1 MSGMTQPTPKRG
13 RVASLAGA
21 LALLSLLALAPAAQA
36 TSDPIAG
43 GPTKLT
49 FDKSF
54 LSLLEQH
61 GVKLSATMPATLK
74 GKTATFPASGGTL
87 DPTTGNGTI
96 ELEGGLKLQAA
107 NKHLPI
113 NHLTVKTKRTPLI
126 AKVGGGQLKL
136 ASATKIA
143 ATRHGFDSQFSAQ
156 KLELTAK
163 LAVRLNKRLKLKGAF
178 TEGQLLGT
186 LVSKTEPATVTVLP
200 QGRATLAFDPGIM
213 AKLDSLHVAVNPISP
228 AEHPGPFTF
237 PIIPNGQIAPD
248 ASAGTLRTGGEIEF
262 LQLGGGQI
270 FWHELWLDLGARVD
284 TAEAN
289 IQPSPPYPG
298 KLGRASLLDL
308 GAATVSSEPKA
319 RTVTVTGAPLTLQAT
334 TAATF
339 NEAFDQGKD
348 TFHAG
353 ELLGTLSFTAQGQ

>member
-1 MSGMTQPTPKRG
+1 MTRPTAKRG
-13 RVASLAGA
+13 RAASLAGA
-21 LALLSLLALAPAAQA
+21 LALLSLLVLAPAAHA

-49 FDKSF
+49 LDKSF
-54 LSLLEQH
+54 LSLLKQH
-61 GVKLSATMPATLK
+61 GVKLSAIKPAALK

-87 DPTTGNGTI
+87 DPTTGQGTI

-113 NHLTVKTKRTPLI
+113 DHLMVKTKRTPLF

-136 ASATKIA
+136 ASAAKIA
-143 ATRHGFDSQFSAQ
+143 ATRQGFDSKFSAQ

-163 LAVRLNKRLKLKGAF
+163 LAVRLNKRLKLKDAF

-200 QGRATLAFDPGIM
+200 QGRATLAFDSAM
-213 AKLDSLHVAVNPISP
+213 LAKLNGLFVAINPISP
-228 AEHPGPFTF
+228 AERPGPFTF
-237 PIIPNGQIAPD
+237 PIILNGQIAPD
-248 ASAGTLRTGGEIEF
+248 ASAGTLHTGGSLEF

-284 TAEAN
+284 TGEAN
-289 IQPSPPYPG
+289 IQPSPPYAG
-298 KLGRASLLDL
+298 KTDRIPLLGL

-319 RTVTVTGAPLTLQAT
+319 RTVTVTGAPLTLQAA